1 MRSNDCVWKIIPQ
14 CLWMFSFRPMF
25 FNQKIAPQ
33 NIELW
38 RSCRCTVFGS
48 SVIYLVDTPQCRYIS
63 HVGEYSNILQTE
75 MLEITWV
82 ELSAHVKN
90 FQLLTHCFSVTC
102 AHNHS
107 HPQIHIIHAIHII
120 TNHRTQPINNQKHNS
135 PIINQ
140 NTRIINKQSP
150 WKSSIIISINHHFE
164 TAELSASS
172 ASFAATLAFPISSS
186 FSSSDPTEVFCVAAV
201 VGGPLLPKKL
211 NKWRTEKWWFVKVR
225 ESFI

>member
-1 MRSNDCVWKIIPQ
+1 MIVSEK
-14 CLWMFSFRPMF
+14 SFRDACGWF
-25 FNQKIAPQ
+25 LSGRCFSKKRRLNHKIS
-33 NIELW
+33 
-38 RSCRCTVFGS
+38 SCDGRAATRFLGVLS
-48 SVIYLVDTPQCRYIS
+48 STWLILLSVDKLVML
-63 HVGEYSNILQTE
+63 VNILQNKL
-75 MLEITWV
+75 LEITWV

-90 FQLLTHCFSVTC
+90 FQLFTHCFSLTC
-102 AHNHS
+102 ARNHS

-120 TNHRTQPINNQKHNS
+120 TNHRTQTISNQKTHNS
-135 PIINQ
+135 PIMNQ
-140 NTRIINKQSP
+140 NTQIINKQSP
-150 WKSSIIISINHHFE
+150 WKSSIIINHHFE
-164 TAELSASS
+164 TAKLSASS